1 MSKVRMHIDVQI
13 EFNADL
19 SKIKNDTER
28 AVAILL
34 FAHCQESDG
43 YFYVTEEDMSEIAEK
58 YDIDMDELDFALNR
72 LERKNFIEC
81 NNNIISLKYSHK
93 RAKENTKIFL
103 GKFDSTMKG

>member
-1 MSKVRMHIDVQI
+1 MSKVRLHIDVQI

-34 FAHCQESDG
+34 FAHCKESDG
-43 YFYVTEEDMSEIAEK
+43 YFYVTEEDMGDIAEK
-58 YDIDMDELDFALNR
+58 FDIDMDELDFALNR
-72 LERKNFIEC
+72 LERKNYIEY